1 MSAPG
6 KRTFKVLR
14 RRSDVEGRA
23 DMARTLPDGDRVTP
37 LTCFT
42 QNGWCRLPT
51 RGRGRLRFMVALAA
65 PLPGTT
71 YAGTR
76 WTTLGYPEKV
86 RSQVLSLRQLAQ
98 GRVFSGQPR
107 WQFGPVAV
115 AVSNLSSG
123 LPPGRNC
130 PLFSERPVSL
140 RTSGLHLDST
150 VLGIRSFR
158 ATY

>member
-1 MSAPG
+1 MGLPLWSSIVTGFRFKTLDGVSHPILDATNYQINSMNWGNFSGRARRPLQNRPCPFKRGPPERWPSGLRRTLG
-6 KRTFKVLR
+6 KRVCGK
-14 RRSDVEGRA
+14 
-23 DMARTLPDGDRVTP
+23 PY
-37 LTCFT
+37 
-42 QNGWCRLPT
+42 
-51 RGRGRLRFMVALAA
+51 RGF
-65 PLPGTT
+65 
-71 YAGTR
+71 
-76 WTTLGYPEKV
+76 E
-86 RSQVLSLRQLAQ
+86 SHSLRQLAQ

-123 LPPGRNC
+123 LPPGRNG